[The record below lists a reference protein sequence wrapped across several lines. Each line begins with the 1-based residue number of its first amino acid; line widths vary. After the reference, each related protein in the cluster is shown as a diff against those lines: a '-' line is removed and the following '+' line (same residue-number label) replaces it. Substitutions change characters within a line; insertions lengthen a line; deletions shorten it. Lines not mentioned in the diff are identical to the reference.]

1 LSEEKMERDDR
12 LMTVKE
18 LAAYLNLNERTVLKL
33 AADGPL
39 PAVKV
44 GNQWRFRK
52 AMIDAWLDDQ
62 MLGISRRY
70 VDPPHAERA
79 AGPLL
84 DLASCF
90 APSHIL
96 PDLAARTKTMAVEEL
111 ATHAHTLGLVRDK
124 TWFVGGLIER
134 ENVMPSATGNGTAFL
149 HTLHRNPERVVRPF
163 MILGRSKRGVDFDA
177 LDGGLTHLFFVLG
190 LKYEELHLPW
200 LTKLSHM
207 LARRE
212 AVEALLVAP
221 NDGAIYASLAEAERK
236 LLAPTAVLR

>member
-1 LSEEKMERDDR
+1 MDDR

-18 LAAYLNLNERTVLKL
+18 LASYLNLNERTVLKL
-33 AADGPL
+33 AAEGPL

-52 AMIDAWLDDQ
+52 AMIDTWLDDQ

-70 VDPPHAERA
+70 VDAPRA
-79 AGPLL
+79 QRAGPLLL

-96 PDLAARTKTMAVEEL
+96 PDLAARTKTTAVEEL
-111 ATHAHTLGLVRDK
+111 AAHAHSLGLVRDK

-134 ENVMPSATGNGTAFL
+134 ENVMPSATGNGIAFL
-149 HTLHRNPERVVRPF
+149 HTLHRNPDQVVRPF
-163 MILGRSKRGVDFDA
+163 MVLGRSRQGVDFAA
-177 LDGGLTHLFFVLG
+177 LDGGPTHLFFVLG

-207 LARRE
+207 LARHE
-212 AVEALLVAP
+212 AVEALLAAP
-221 NDGAIYASLAEAERK
+221 DGAAVYDLLAEAERK
-236 LLAPTAVLR
+236 LHARAGVLP

>member
-1 LSEEKMERDDR
+1 MEMDDR

-33 AADGPL
+33 AAEGPL

-70 VDPPHAERA
+70 VEPPRA
-79 AGPLL
+79 PSADRLLL

-90 APSHIL
+90 APSHVIPEL
-96 PDLAARTKTMAVEEL
+96 RARTKTTVVEEL
-111 ATHAHTLGLVRDK
+111 AAHAHSLGLVRDR

-134 ENVMPSATGNGTAFL
+134 ENVMPSATGNGIAFL
-149 HTLHRNPERVVRPF
+149 HTLHRHPSWF
-163 MILGRSKRGVDFDA
+163 S
-177 LDGGLTHLFFVLG
+177 GGLGKEWTSPRSTEG
-190 LKYEELHLPW
+190 
-200 LTKLSHM
+200 
-207 LARRE
+207 RRISSSCS
-212 AVEALLVAP
+212 
-221 NDGAIYASLAEAERK
+221 GSSMRSFICRG
-236 LLAPTAVLR
+236 